1 MATTR
6 IKLGTLLDAIFQIP
20 ESGVVNLRLLFELLR
35 ALITRL
41 GLKDLEVLLE
51 LDPES
56 SSSHALA
63 AANEW
68 NQAQHEES
76 QDALYSPSLAALDP
90 EARAEEMARRHAEQ
104 AGQVLGL
111 LKAYLV
117 RLQALE
123 GGLGDLRAKRA
134 EDLEVMGKMLG
145 QIDLLDARLCAQE
158 KKLAKVAAD
167 VECFGLFAMDYDV
180 RLEGVF
186 RRLDVVEADVQRT
199 RCELRCIEKDR
210 QQFVD
215 ALRTVTEQI
224 NYFSTT
230 KADKTYVERE
240 LALKALAVDLERYVP
255 FECYGLAQI
264 ELGKQVARL
273 HEDIYAL
280 EQLLK
285 AKVYELD
292 GALKRKSESTETEG
306 LRRQLAKVTSSLNC
320 SKKVQ
325 APPPVAAG
333 VSQCLTCGLEASL
346 EGNSQLLPRPV
357 QHFIPAAFK
366 KRRNEVFTLKSRYC
380 GGEATVT
387 KPTER
392 VLLPAPILAINCEQ
406 KSTPVVGTN
415 GRLYEGVSSS

>member
-20 ESGVVNLRLLFELLR
+20 ESGVVNVRLLFELLR
-35 ALITRL
+35 ALLTRL

-63 AANEW
+63 AAAEW
-68 NQAQHEES
+68 NQQERTTA
-76 QDALYSPSLAALDP
+76 DDGLFSPSLAALDA
-90 EARAEEMARRHAEQ
+90 EARAEEMARRNAEQ
-104 AGQVLGL
+104 TGQVLGL
-111 LKAYLV
+111 LRGYLV

-123 GGLGDLRAKRA
+123 GGLGDLRGKRA

-145 QIDLLDARLCAQE
+145 QIDLLDARLCEQE

-167 VECFGLFAMDYDV
+167 VECFGLVVMEQDMKM
-180 RLEGVF
+180 EGVN

-199 RCELRCIEKDR
+199 RCR
-210 QQFVD
+210 QGV
-215 ALRTVTEQI
+215 
-224 NYFSTT
+224 
-230 KADKTYVERE
+230 VERE

-264 ELGKQVARL
+264 EFGKQVARL
-273 HEDIYAL
+273 NEDIYAL

-306 LRRQLAKVTSSLNC
+306 LRKQLAKVASSLNC

-325 APPPVAAG
+325 VPPVAAG

-346 EGNSQLLPRPV
+346 EGDSQLLPRPV
-357 QHFIPAAFK
+357 QHFIPSAFK

>member
-20 ESGVVNLRLLFELLR
+20 ESGVVNIRLLFELLR

-63 AANEW
+63 AAAEW
-68 NQAQHEES
+68 NNQQDEMTES
-76 QDALYSPSLAALDP
+76 GLFSPSLAALDA

-104 AGQVLGL
+104 TGQVLGL
-111 LKAYLV
+111 LRGYLV

-123 GGLGDLRAKRA
+123 GGLGDLRGRRA

-145 QIDLLDARLCAQE
+145 QIDLLDARLCEQE
-158 KKLAKVAAD
+158 KKLAKVTAD

-180 RLEGVF
+180 KLDGLN
-186 RRLDVVEADVQRT
+186 RRLDVVEAEVQRT
-199 RCELRCIEKDR
+199 RCELRCVEKDR

-215 ALRTVTEQI
+215 AVRTVTEQI

-230 KADKTYVERE
+230 KADKEYVERE

-255 FECYGLAQI
+255 FECYGLAQM
-264 ELGKQVARL
+264 EFGKQVARL
-273 HEDIYAL
+273 NEDIYAL

-306 LRRQLAKVTSSLNC
+306 LRKQLAKVASSLNC

-325 APPPVAAG
+325 VPPVAAG

-357 QHFIPAAFK
+357 QHFIPSVFK

-380 GGEATVT
+380 GGEDTVT

-392 VLLPAPILAINCEQ
+392 VLLPAPILVINCEQ